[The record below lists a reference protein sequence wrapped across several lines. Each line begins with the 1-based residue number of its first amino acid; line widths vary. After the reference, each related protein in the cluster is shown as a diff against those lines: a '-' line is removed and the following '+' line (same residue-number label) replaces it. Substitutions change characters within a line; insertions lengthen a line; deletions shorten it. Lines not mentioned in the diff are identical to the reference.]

1 MNTVRVRV
9 GASCMRVLI
18 VDDSRSS
25 VALLAAV
32 LGDIGGTEVATCTS
46 PIAALA
52 RCVSEQFDLVL
63 VDHIMPEMD
72 GVEVTRRLRAEP
84 SYRLVPIIM
93 VTSDSDQSLRV
104 DAIGA
109 GATDFIN
116 KPFDRTELLARV
128 RNLLA
133 LRGAQIELAD
143 RANWLAREVESATRH
158 LVEREEEVI
167 WRLAR
172 AIEYRDGDTGE
183 HVSRVA
189 TISRIVA
196 QAMGLSEQRC
206 RTIYLAA
213 PLHDI
218 GKIAIADAILGK
230 PGKLTPDEFAEMR
243 KHVTI
248 GARILENGSSDLIC
262 VAELIA
268 QSHHERWDG
277 TGYPDRLSGYDIPV
291 EARIVAIADV
301 FDALCAER
309 PYKAAWPVH
318 KARAEI
324 VRLAG
329 THFDPACVEAF
340 EARWTEIAAV
350 MTGGAAPAEAQ
361 AVGF

>member
-32 LGDIGGTEVATCTS
+32 LGDIGGTEVVTCTS

-63 VDHIMPEMD
+63 VDP
-72 GVEVTRRLRAEP
+72 
-84 SYRLVPIIM
+84 
-93 VTSDSDQSLRV
+93 
-104 DAIGA
+104 IGA

-189 TISRIVA
+189 TISRIIA
-196 QAMGLSEQRC
+196 QAMGLSDERC

-277 TGYPDRLSGYDIPV
+277 TGYPDRLSGYDI
-291 EARIVAIADV
+291 
-301 FDALCAER
+301 
-309 PYKAAWPVH
+309 
-318 KARAEI
+318 
-324 VRLAG
+324 
-329 THFDPACVEAF
+329 
-340 EARWTEIAAV
+340 
-350 MTGGAAPAEAQ
+350 
-361 AVGF
+361 

>member
-1 MNTVRVRV
+1 
-9 GASCMRVLI
+9 
-18 VDDSRSS
+18 
-25 VALLAAV
+25 
-32 LGDIGGTEVATCTS
+32 
-46 PIAALA
+46 
-52 RCVSEQFDLVL
+52 
-63 VDHIMPEMD
+63 
-72 GVEVTRRLRAEP
+72 
-84 SYRLVPIIM
+84 
-93 VTSDSDQSLRV
+93 
-104 DAIGA
+104 
-109 GATDFIN
+109 
-116 KPFDRTELLARV
+116 
-128 RNLLA
+128 
-133 LRGAQIELAD
+133 
-143 RANWLAREVESATRH
+143 
-158 LVEREEEVI
+158 
-167 WRLAR
+167 
-172 AIEYRDGDTGE
+172 
-183 HVSRVA
+183 
-189 TISRIVA
+189 
-196 QAMGLSEQRC
+196 MGLSEQRC

>member
-1 MNTVRVRV
+1 
-9 GASCMRVLI
+9 MRVLI
-18 VDDSRSS
+18 IDDSRSS
-25 VALLAAV
+25 LAMLAAV
-32 LGDIGGTEVATCTS
+32 IGEVAGRDGIDTS
-46 PIAALA
+46 ISPLEALQ
-52 RCVSEQFDLVL
+52 RCAGTQYDLVL

-72 GVEVTRRLRAEP
+72 GVEVTRRLRARDG
-84 SYRLVPIIM
+84 YRLVPIIM

-109 GATDFIN
+109 GATDFIH

-133 LRGAQIELAD
+133 LRQAQIELAD
-143 RANWLAREVESATRH
+143 RAAWLAREVENATRH

-189 TISRIVA
+189 SVCRLVA
-196 QAMGLSEQRC
+196 EAMDLGDERC

-230 PGKLTPDEFAEMR
+230 PGRLTPEEMDEMR
-243 KHVTI
+243 RHVTI
-248 GARILENGSSDLIC
+248 GARILEDGTSDLIR
-262 VAELIA
+262 VAERIA
-268 QSHHERWDG
+268 LNHHERWDG
-277 TGYPDRLSGYDIPV
+277 TGYPNRLAGRDIPL

-301 FDALCAER
+301 FDALCSER
-309 PYKAAWPVH
+309 PYKKAWPIEAAH
-318 KARAEI
+318 AEI
-324 VRLAG
+324 RRLSG
-329 THFDPACVEAF
+329 SHFDPACVDAF
-340 EARWTEIAAV
+340 EARWDDIALIMAESAPAPAAV
-350 MTGGAAPAEAQ
+350 GA
-361 AVGF
+361 